1 MWRWR
6 AGRGGGGGSTT
17 VLGLRHL
24 LAALGIL
31 VAAASPARAYLVEVT
46 TSVNVENSDD
56 QDSVRTALLSAVDD
70 VLTKAI
76 AFPPALVVLTSATL
90 VNAKLYIRLLVA
102 DEDGAKT
109 FDELQGGG
117 ADELPGGQLEPGR
130 ELKI

>member
-1 MWRWR
+1 MDNVPWNSTPLV
-6 AGRGGGGGSTT
+6 GRSTEM
-17 VLGLRHL
+17 
-24 LAALGIL
+24 A
-31 VAAASPARAYLVEVT
+31 
-46 TSVNVENSDD
+46 
-56 QDSVRTALLSAVDD
+56 ALLSAVDD